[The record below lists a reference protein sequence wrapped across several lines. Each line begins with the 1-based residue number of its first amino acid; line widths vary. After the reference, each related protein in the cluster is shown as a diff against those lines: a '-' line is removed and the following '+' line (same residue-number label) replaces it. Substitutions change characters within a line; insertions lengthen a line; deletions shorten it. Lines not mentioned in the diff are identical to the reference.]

1 MVLSTF
7 MTLITRCCVTATT
20 LTRYAEL
27 CKGLKPQAKHTTL
40 SLLTMVRKIII
51 EISTHCAVEG
61 KRILS
66 LSGLPP

>member
-7 MTLITRCCVTATT
+7 MTLITRCCVTGTT

-27 CKGLKPQAKHTTL
+27 CKGLKPQAKHTTPL
-40 SLLTMVRKIII
+40 LLTMVRKIII
-51 EISTHCAVEG
+51 EISIRYVLEVNYSYH
-61 KRILS
+61 

>member
-7 MTLITRCCVTATT
+7 MTLVTRCCVTGTT

-27 CKGLKPQAKHTTL
+27 CKGWKPQAKHTTP

-51 EISTHCAVEG
+51 EISTRCVL
-61 KRILS
+61 KVNYRYQ